1 MDDIL
6 PLQDEGEHRLQPA
19 TEHWRHAGARHP
31 FQVIFILWGQSQVY
45 LVSTRFEGFCMVGDQ
60 DWVTLLTWKMPAFF
74 FKLPCAFNYII
85 GLTMVNNSFLFFW
98 EGWWKKVWS
107 SDQPFRC
114 SDLSLQED
122 RKKVDLGSEAD
133 CKSPKIIHRTTS
145 LDNSISHSTWTCL
158 GGSCSRSRK
167 EIKI

>member
-1 MDDIL
+1 MIFSGW
-6 PLQDEGEHRLQPA
+6 EGAKITNSNWTLTPCMSLSHISGDLYLVLAVP
-19 TEHWRHAGARHP
+19 
-31 FQVIFILWGQSQVY
+31 VIFLTFKM
-45 LVSTRFEGFCMVGDQ
+45 STRFKGKCLLGDQ
-60 DWVTLLTWKMPAFF
+60 EWVTLLSWKMPAFF
-74 FKLPCAFNYII
+74 FQLPCAFNYII

>member
-1 MDDIL
+1 MQELVTHFRWSLSCTGTWQSLLYLDS
-6 PLQDEGEHRLQPA
+6 RLELRFL
-19 TEHWRHAGARHP
+19 T
-31 FQVIFILWGQSQVY
+31 FKM
-45 LVSTRFEGFCMVGDQ
+45 STRFKGKCLLGDQ
-60 DWVTLLTWKMPAFF
+60 EWVTLLSWKMPAFF
-74 FKLPCAFNYII
+74 YKLPCAFNYII

-122 RKKVDLGSEAD
+122 RKEVDLGSEAD

-145 LDNSISHSTWTCL
+145 LDNSINWSSFLVFIRAHQACWILFWQKWDPATD
-158 GGSCSRSRK
+158 
-167 EIKI
+167 